1 MWICWWI
8 SAIPRCMV
16 FLPFFFGFKEKLER
30 IFGKPVDLITSDS
43 LANPYFRKSVEASK
57 QLVYEA

>member
-1 MWICWWI
+1 
-8 SAIPRCMV
+8 MV